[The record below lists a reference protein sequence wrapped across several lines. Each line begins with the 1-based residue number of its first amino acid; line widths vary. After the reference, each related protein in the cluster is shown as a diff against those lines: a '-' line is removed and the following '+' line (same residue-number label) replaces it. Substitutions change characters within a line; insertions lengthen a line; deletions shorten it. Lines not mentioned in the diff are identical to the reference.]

1 MTKTLYV
8 VRYNDKY
15 GNGNNKK
22 LEVIVKSYEDFLKWL
37 DEHNKQRKFEDE
49 DADGGEV
56 DYEDEFVKG
65 YIRIDADQ
73 NVEILDWN
81 SKYKE
86 KRGTENSLKSLREVY
101 NGDIIAIDVGY
112 DGEPSFSYWEKML
125 HKGLIDGFIDDNAIY
140 HNKSKFKDGGEVD
153 EHNKQRKFE
162 DEDAIEE
169 DEDEFT
175 LIALS
180 LFN

>member
-1 MTKTLYV
+1 MKKLFV
-8 VRYNDKY
+8 VQYNDTY

-49 DADGGEV
+49 D
-56 DYEDEFVKG
+56 
-65 YIRIDADQ
+65 
-73 NVEILDWN
+73 
-81 SKYKE
+81 S
-86 KRGTENSLKSLREVY
+86 
-101 NGDIIAIDVGY
+101 
-112 DGEPSFSYWEKML
+112 
-125 HKGLIDGFIDDNAIY
+125 
-140 HNKSKFKDGGEVD
+140 
-153 EHNKQRKFE
+153 
-162 DEDAIEE
+162 IEE

>member
-1 MTKTLYV
+1 MKKLFV
-8 VRYNDKY
+8 VQYNDTY

-49 DADGGEV
+49 DA
-56 DYEDEFVKG
+56 
-65 YIRIDADQ
+65 
-73 NVEILDWN
+73 
-81 SKYKE
+81 
-86 KRGTENSLKSLREVY
+86 
-101 NGDIIAIDVGY
+101 
-112 DGEPSFSYWEKML
+112 
-125 HKGLIDGFIDDNAIY
+125 
-140 HNKSKFKDGGEVD
+140 
-153 EHNKQRKFE
+153 
-162 DEDAIEE
+162 IEE